1 MKKNNKVEVG
11 DDEMLMSIIEGLEEV
26 KGNDIAVMDLREL
39 DGAMANYFVLCS
51 GTSTTQVE
59 ALARKAE
66 EFTKKNLGERPRKVE
81 GVRNAQ
87 WVLMDYFT
95 IVVHIFYEPVRAH
108 YNLEELWS
116 DAKEWK
122 MKKKTTRKKK
132 DE

>member
-1 MKKNNKVEVG
+1 MIKNNKVVVKE
-11 DDEMLMSIIEGLEEV
+11 DDLLMTIIEGLEEV
-26 KGNDIAVMDLREL
+26 KGIDIAVMDLREL
-39 DGAMANYFVLCS
+39 ESAMSNYFVLCS

-59 ALARKAE
+59 ALARKVE
-66 EFTKKNLGERPRKVE
+66 EFTHKGLNERPRRVE

-95 IVVHIFYEPVRAH
+95 VVVHIFHEPIRLH

-122 MKKKTTRKKK
+122 LKKKTTRKKK

>member
-1 MKKNNKVEVG
+1 MKKNSKIVVG
-11 DDEMLMSIIEGLEEV
+11 DDELLLSIIEGLEEV
-26 KGNDIAVMDLREL
+26 KGNDIAVLDLRNL
-39 DGAMANYFVLCS
+39 DSAMANYFVICS

-59 ALARKAE
+59 ALARKVE
-66 EFTKKNLGERPRKVE
+66 EFTKKNLNERPRKVE

-95 IVVHIFYEPVRAH
+95 IVVHVFYEPIRSH

>member
-1 MKKNNKVEVG
+1 MKKNSKIVVG
-11 DDEMLMSIIEGLEEV
+11 DDELLLSIIEGLEEV
-26 KGNDIAVMDLREL
+26 KGNDIAVLDLRNL
-39 DGAMANYFVLCS
+39 DSAMANYFVICS

-59 ALARKAE
+59 ALARKVE
-66 EFTKKNLGERPRKVE
+66 EFTKKNLNERPRNVE

-95 IVVHIFYEPVRAH
+95 IVVHVFYEPIRSH

>member
-1 MKKNNKVEVG
+1 MKRNSKVEVG
-11 DDEMLMSIIEGLEEV
+11 DDELLMSIIEGLEEV

-87 WVLMDYFT
+87 WVGR
-95 IVVHIFYEPVRAH
+95 IVVRCKRVE
-108 YNLEELWS
+108 NE
-116 DAKEWK
+116 KENNEK
-122 MKKKTTRKKK
+122 EKR
-132 DE
+132 